1 MRIPSVAGL
10 SLVASLCG
18 YGPLFAANATFEVA
32 SAKISQVGKAGGEGS
47 RRERV
52 SHTPNSLT
60 MANVTLKSAVQYA
73 YNVRIYQVTG
83 PAWLDSDRFD
93 ITGKAAAEVP
103 ENDLREMLQS
113 LLGERF
119 KLAVHRE
126 EKILPVYALQVGK
139 DGPKF
144 KESTTEGEMTAQPG
158 PHRGSGTV
166 LRLTVAQAVDLM
178 SQPGSPLGR
187 PVVDETGLKGKYD
200 VSVDLSAYLGNEE
213 AMKQFQSD
221 PTQLFM
227 AVLHEQLG
235 LKLEPKKVPIQMVV
249 VDTAEK
255 VPTEN

>member
-10 SLVASLCG
+10 SLVVSLCG
-18 YGPLFAANATFEVA
+18 YAPLSAANASFEVA
-32 SAKISQVGKAGGEGS
+32 SAKVSQMGKAGGEGS

-52 SHTPNSLT
+52 THTPNSLT

-83 PAWLDSDRFD
+83 PGWLDTERFD
-93 ITGKAAAEVP
+93 ITGKAASEVP

-113 LLGERF
+113 LLTERF
-119 KLAVHRE
+119 KVAVHRE
-126 EKILPVYALQVGK
+126 EKVLPVYALQLGK

-144 KESTTEGEMTAQPG
+144 KESTTEGEMAAQPG

-166 LRLTVAQAVDLM
+166 LRLTTAQAIDLM

-200 VSVDLSAYLGNEE
+200 ISVDLSVYLGNED

-221 PTQLFM
+221 PIQLFM
-227 AVLHEQLG
+227 AVLQEQLG
-235 LKLEPKKVPIQMVV
+235 LKLEAKKVPIQMVV
-249 VDTAEK
+249 VDAAEK